1 MAAHLDV
8 GQQGEDLALAHLRAQ
23 GMSLVHRRWRYRNFD
38 ELDLVMQ
45 HGTGPAAEL
54 VIVEVKTLTRAGDYR
69 PEDAFTPTKKKTLRR
84 AAEAY
89 CALENVTQVVR
100 IDLVAVTLAT
110 GVIEHFVDVR
120 LD

>member
-45 HGTGPAAEL
+45 NGTEL

-69 PEDAFTPTKKKTLRR
+69 PEDALTPTKKKTLRR

-89 CALENVTQVVR
+89 CALENVTQIVR
-100 IDLVAVTLAT
+100 IDLVAVTLAS
-110 GVIEHFVDVR
+110 GKIEHFSDIR